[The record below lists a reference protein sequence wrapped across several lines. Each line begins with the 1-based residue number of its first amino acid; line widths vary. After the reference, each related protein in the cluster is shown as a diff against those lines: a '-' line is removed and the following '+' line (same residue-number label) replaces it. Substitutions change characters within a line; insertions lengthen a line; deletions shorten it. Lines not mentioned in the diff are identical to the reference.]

1 MKAFFR
7 SYLFALIIEA
17 VLTVALGAVVL
28 AGSVNF
34 LIVLAL
40 AVSAVSNGWYLC
52 KYLSERNTRVY

>member
-40 AVSAVSNGWYLC
+40 AVSAVSTGWYLRA
-52 KYLSERNTRVY
+52 YLSERNTRVY